1 MKIDNLLLDKLIAYM
16 KLIWRKWGKESSCN
30 KII

>member
-1 MKIDNLLLDKLIAYM
+1 MKIDNLLLDRFIAYRKLI
-16 KLIWRKWGKESSCN
+16 LRERGKESSCN